1 VDKPNGVHA
10 TFLRLRVHTAPRE
23 SGLAGHCTG
32 DGGRSSSGGGT
43 PGEGDD
49 IARTPLAEAVR
60 EAAAEIAAGERRT
73 TRTAFVKQAGVAA
86 LGLTA
91 LGRFAAPAH
100 GAAAPRIVVVGAGLA
115 GLSAAYALGRAGYAA
130 EVHEA
135 SSRVGGRCWTLRGAF
150 ADGQIAEH
158 GGELIDQSHAHVRQL
173 AQGLGL
179 KLDNLLRAEQNG
191 TELLGWFDGR
201 PYTYAEMTD
210 DIKAAWQ
217 KIHADVSAA
226 SYPTTFELSTERGRE
241 LDAMSIV
248 DWIEETFD
256 GGIESRIGKLL
267 DVAYTIE
274 YGADSAEQSA
284 LNLLYLLAYS
294 GQGQFR
300 VFGPSNEKYHVSGG
314 NDQITDRLADALAGQ
329 IVTGSELVA
338 VRRNG
343 TGTYAL
349 SFRRD
354 SATTTVTADKVVL
367 ALPFSILRSSV
378 DLSRAGFEPLKL
390 VAIRE
395 QGMGTNS
402 KLHVQFS
409 SRFWR
414 AQGANGDTFSD
425 TGYQNTWEVTRAQ
438 PGKSGILVDYT
449 GGTIGASFGA
459 GTAQSRA
466 RQFLAQLEPVLPGAT
481 KAWNGRAAVDFW
493 PAHPWTRGSYSYWKV
508 GQYQRFAGIEGR
520 RQGNCLFAGEH
531 TSIDFQ
537 GYLNGAVETG
547 QRAAAEILADL
558 K

>member
-1 VDKPNGVHA
+1 M
-10 TFLRLRVHTAPRE
+10 
-23 SGLAGHCTG
+23 
-32 DGGRSSSGGGT
+32 
-43 PGEGDD
+43 
-49 IARTPLAEAVR
+49 ARTPLAGAIQDAV
-60 EAAAEIAAGERRT
+60 ASVAGERPT
-73 TRTAFVKQAGVAA
+73 TRARFVKEAGAAA

-91 LGRFAAPAH
+91 LGRLAAPAR

-115 GLSAAYALGRAGYAA
+115 GLSAAHRLREAGLTA
-130 EVHEA
+130 EIHEA
-135 SSRVGGRCWTLRGAF
+135 SDRIGGRCWTLRGGF

-158 GGELIDQSHAHVRQL
+158 GGELIDQGHSHIRQL

-179 KLDNLLRAEQNG
+179 KLDNLLQAEQNG
-191 TELLGWFDGR
+191 TELLGWFDGS
-201 PYTYAEMTD
+201 PYTYEEMTD

-226 SYPTTFELSTERGRE
+226 SYPTTFEISTERGRQ
-241 LDAMSIV
+241 LDNMSIV
-248 DWIEETFD
+248 DWIEETFE
-256 GGIESRIGKLL
+256 GGIDSRIGQAL

-274 YGADSAEQSA
+274 YGAECTEQSA

-300 VFGPSNEKYHVSGG
+300 VFGPSNEKYHVVGG
-314 NDQITDRLADALAGQ
+314 NDQITDRLASQLTGQ
-329 IVTGSELVA
+329 ITSGSELVA
-338 VRRNG
+338 VRRNSAG
-343 TGTYAL
+343 TFTLTFAQQSGTK
-349 SFRRD
+349 
-354 SATTTVTADKVVL
+354 TVTADKVVL
-367 ALPFSILRSSV
+367 ALPFSILRPSV
-378 DLSRAGFEPLKL
+378 DLSKAGFEPLKL
-390 VAIRE
+390 IAIRE

-414 AQGANGDTFSD
+414 SQGSNGETFSD

-449 GGTIGASFGA
+449 GGKIGASFGS
-459 GTAQSRA
+459 GTPESRA
-466 RQFLAQLEPVLPGAT
+466 KQFLAQLEPVLPGAT
-481 KAWNGRAAVDFW
+481 NAWNGRAAIDFW
-493 PAHPWTRGSYSYWKV
+493 PGYRWTKGSYSYWKV
-508 GQYQRFAGIEGR
+508 GQYQRFAGMEGR

-547 QRAAAEILADL
+547 QRAAGEILADL